1 MSHYRVSC
9 KKGSF
14 ELKSLVLQKCVV
26 ISSNMEGV
34 GVVLTSVILTRLDCM
49 EFIKIEMD
57 IRLYRPQY

>member
-34 GVVLTSVILTRLDCM
+34 VLTSVILTRLDCM

-57 IRLYRPQY
+57 TRLYRPQY